1 MNPKDLII
9 RAVSLILL
17 GFGLFQIIA
26 SLTAFVFWILT
37 GHWSDHIPQIV
48 AIAFWLTLPLTYL
61 VWRKYFVGKLSS

>member
-1 MNPKDLII
+1 MIPKDLIV

-26 SLTAFVFWILT
+26 SLTAFIFWILT

-48 AIAFWLTLPLTYL
+48 AIAFPLTLPLTYL
-61 VWRKYFVGKLSS
+61 VWRKYFVEKLSS